1 MEMSMCIKERF
12 KTLNRELESIVRRV
26 NSKSRIPS
34 TFLVGLPT
42 VETSRISDVSDQ
54 QATIAMMS
62 DIHWLLCDMV
72 EKANDLFG
80 AQVLAL
86 MICIFIHNI
95 VTPYFFFLNLMYPKD
110 SSIMSTLQLVSQFFW
125 IITHVLELLVI
136 VLPCAATS
144 SELETFALQLTHHR
158 AEYSAYGM
166 FKLDLPVI
174 TSIAGAVTTYLVI
187 LIQFQGT
194 DLDVTVVQT

>member
-1 MEMSMCIKERF
+1 MLLSYHVDRF
-12 KTLNRELESIVRRV
+12 NEDYIY
-26 NSKSRIPS
+26 I
-34 TFLVGLPT
+34 
-42 VETSRISDVSDQ
+42 DVSDQ

-144 SELETFALQLTHHR
+144 SEANNTSKIVCKLLNRNFTQGTRQQLETFALQLTHHR